1 MKRAV
6 SLAVAVLCLMLV
18 AVNAASAQVPVKEGN
33 VERVVLIHINA
44 GHGDAF
50 WADMKKNVVPL
61 WEAQKA
67 AGMIVDYQ
75 WFVNQTTANGDDWN
89 VGYSLVYKNMA
100 ALDGLADKA
109 YDIRMK
115 HYGDAAAEQ
124 KVVDKRVD
132 NAHVVSSYLIRDVTI
147 R

>member
-6 SLAVAVLCLMLV
+6 RLAVVVMCLSFV
-18 AVNAASAQVPVKEGN
+18 AATVATAQVPVKEGN

-44 GHGDAF
+44 GRGDAF
-50 WADMKKNVVPL
+50 WADMKKNTLPI

-67 AGMIVDYQ
+67 AGLIVDYQ
-75 WFVNQTTANGDDWN
+75 WFVNQTTSSPNDWN
-89 VGYSLVYKNMA
+89 VGYTLTYKNMA

-115 HYGDAAAEQ
+115 HYGDQAAEQ
-124 KVVDKRVD
+124 KVVDKRVE
-132 NAHVVSSYLIRDVTI
+132 NAHVASSYLLRDVTI

>member
-1 MKRAV
+1 MKQTVR
-6 SLAVAVLCLMLV
+6 LAVVVICLAFMAGVV
-18 AVNAASAQVPVKEGN
+18 ANAQVPVKEGS
-33 VERVVLIHINA
+33 VERVVLLHVNA

-50 WADMKKNVVPL
+50 WADMKKNTVPI

-67 AGMIVDYQ
+67 AGIITDYQ
-75 WFVNQTTANGDDWN
+75 WFVNQTTSNPDDWN
-89 VGYSLVYKNMA
+89 VGYSLTYKNMA

-115 HYGDAAAEQ
+115 HYGDQSAEQ
-124 KVVDKRVD
+124 KVLDKRVE
-132 NAHVVSSYLIRDVTI
+132 NAHVVNSMLIRDVTI

>member
-1 MKRAV
+1 MKRATC
-6 SLAVAVLCLMLV
+6 LAVAVLCLALLASMT
-18 AVNAASAQVPVKEGN
+18 AAAQVPVKEGN
-33 VERVVLIHINA
+33 VERVVLLHVNA

-50 WADMKKNVVPL
+50 WADMKKNVVPV

-67 AGMIVDYQ
+67 AGMILDYQ
-75 WFVNQTTANGDDWN
+75 WFVNQTTSNPDDWN

-115 HYGDAAAEQ
+115 HYGDQAAEQ
-124 KVVDKRVD
+124 KVVDKRVE
-132 NAHVVSSYLIRDVTI
+132 NAHAVSSYLIRNVTI

>member
-6 SLAVAVLCLMLV
+6 RLAVVVMCLSFV
-18 AVNAASAQVPVKEGN
+18 AATVATAQVPVKEGN

-50 WADMKKNVVPL
+50 WADMKKNTLPI

-67 AGMIVDYQ
+67 AGLIVDYQ
-75 WFVNQTTANGDDWN
+75 WFVNQTTSSPNDWN
-89 VGYSLVYKNMA
+89 VGYTLTYKNMA

-115 HYGDAAAEQ
+115 HYGDQAAEQ
-124 KVVDKRVD
+124 KVVDKRVE
-132 NAHVVSSYLIRDVTI
+132 NAHVASSYLLRDVTI

>member
-1 MKRAV
+1 MRRTM
-6 SLAVAVLCLMLV
+6 SLAVAGLCLLFVMV
-18 AVNAASAQVPVKEGN
+18 SAASAQVPVKEGS
-33 VERVVLIHINA
+33 VGRVVLIHINA

-67 AGMIVDYQ
+67 AGLIMDYQ
-75 WFVNQTTANGDDWN
+75 WFVNQTTSNGDDWN
-89 VGYSLVYKNMA
+89 VGYSLTYKNMA

-109 YDIRMK
+109 YEIRMK
-115 HYGDAAAEQ
+115 HFGDSAAEQ

-132 NAHVVSSYLIRDVTI
+132 NAHVISSYLIRDVTI

>member
-1 MKRAV
+1 MSRIV
-6 SLAVAVLCLMLV
+6 CRLVVVLCFCSVLLSV
-18 AVNAASAQVPVKEGN
+18 AAAQPPTKEGT

-50 WADMKKNVVPL
+50 WTDMKKNTQPI
-61 WEAQKA
+61 WDAQKA

-75 WFVNQTTANGDDWN
+75 WFVNQTASSPDDWN
-89 VGYSLVYKNMA
+89 VGYSLIYKNMA

-115 HYGDAAAEQ
+115 HYGDSAAEQ

-132 NAHVVSSYLIRDVTI
+132 NAHVVSSFLIRNVTI

>member
-1 MKRAV
+1 MKKVARLVVVVMCLSFVAV
-6 SLAVAVLCLMLV
+6 SV
-18 AVNAASAQVPVKEGN
+18 ASAQVPVKEGS
-33 VERVVLIHINA
+33 VERVVLLHVNA
-44 GHGDAF
+44 GHSDAF
-50 WADMKKNVVPL
+50 WADMKKNTVPI

-67 AGMIVDYQ
+67 AGIITDYQ
-75 WFVNQTTANGDDWN
+75 WFVNQTASGPDDWN

-115 HYGDAAAEQ
+115 HYGDQSAEQ
-124 KVVDKRVD
+124 KVVDKRVE
-132 NAHVVSSYLIRDVTI
+132 NAHTVSSMLIRNVTI

>member
-1 MKRAV
+1 MKRGA
-6 SLAVAVLCLMLV
+6 SLAVALLCVSLV
-18 AVNAASAQVPVKEGN
+18 VVSAASAQVPVKEGN

-50 WADMKKNVVPL
+50 WADMKKNTLPI

-67 AGMIVDYQ
+67 AGLIVEYQ
-75 WFVNQTTANGDDWN
+75 WFVNQTTSNGDDWN

-109 YDIRMK
+109 YEIRMK
-115 HYGDAAAEQ
+115 HYGDSGAEQ
-124 KVVDKRVD
+124 KVVDKRVE
-132 NAHVVSSYLIRDVTI
+132 NAHVVSSFLIRDVTI

>member
-6 SLAVAVLCLMLV
+6 RLAVVVMCLSFVAAAV
-18 AVNAASAQVPVKEGN
+18 AAAQVPVKEGN

-50 WADMKKNVVPL
+50 WADMKKNTLPI

-67 AGMIVDYQ
+67 AGLIVDYQ
-75 WFVNQTTANGDDWN
+75 WFVNQTTSSPNDWN
-89 VGYSLVYKNMA
+89 VGYTLTYKNMA

-115 HYGDAAAEQ
+115 HYGDQAAEQ
-124 KVVDKRVD
+124 KVVDKRVE
-132 NAHVVSSYLIRDVTI
+132 NAHVVSSYLLRDVTI

>member
-1 MKRAV
+1 MKQVMRLSV
-6 SLAVAVLCLMLV
+6 VVLCLSFV
-18 AVNAASAQVPVKEGN
+18 AVTVATAQVPVKEGS

-44 GHGDAF
+44 GRGDAF
-50 WADMKKNVVPL
+50 WADMKKNTVPI
-61 WEAQKA
+61 WDAQKA
-67 AGMIVDYQ
+67 AGLIVEYQ
-75 WFVNQTTANGDDWN
+75 WFVNTTTSGPDDWN

-124 KVVDKRVD
+124 KVVDKRVE
-132 NAHVVSSYLIRDVTI
+132 NAHVVASYLIRNVTI

>member
-6 SLAVAVLCLMLV
+6 WLSVAAMCLSVMMSM
-18 AVNAASAQVPVKEGN
+18 AATAQVPVKEGT
-33 VERVVLIHINA
+33 VERVVLLHINA
-44 GHGDAF
+44 GRGDAF
-50 WADMKKNVVPL
+50 WADMKKNTVPI

-67 AGMIVDYQ
+67 AGLIVDYQ
-75 WFVNQTTANGDDWN
+75 WFVNQTTSNPDDWN

-115 HYGDAAAEQ
+115 HYGDQAAEQ
-124 KVVDKRVD
+124 KVVDKRVE
-132 NAHVVSSYLIRDVTI
+132 NTHAVSSYLIRNVTI

>member
-6 SLAVAVLCLMLV
+6 RLAVVVMCLSFV
-18 AVNAASAQVPVKEGN
+18 AATVATAQVPVKEGN

-44 GHGDAF
+44 GRGDAF
-50 WADMKKNVVPL
+50 WADMKKNTLPI

-67 AGMIVDYQ
+67 AGLIVDYQ
-75 WFVNQTTANGDDWN
+75 WFVNQTTSSPNDWN
-89 VGYSLVYKNMA
+89 VGYTLTYKKMA

-115 HYGDAAAEQ
+115 HYGDQAAEQ
-124 KVVDKRVD
+124 KVVDKRVE
-132 NAHVVSSYLIRDVTI
+132 NAHVVSSYLLRDVTI

>member
-1 MKRAV
+1 MKQAV
-6 SLAVAVLCLMLV
+6 RLAVAVMCLSFVMATV
-18 AVNAASAQVPVKEGN
+18 ATAQVPVKEGN
-33 VERVVLIHINA
+33 VERVVLLHINA

-50 WADMKKNVVPL
+50 WADMKKNTVPI

-67 AGMIVDYQ
+67 AGLIVNYQ
-75 WFVNQTTANGDDWN
+75 WFTNQTTSNPDDWN
-89 VGYSLVYKNMA
+89 VGYSLTYKNMA

-115 HYGDAAAEQ
+115 HYGDQSAEQ
-124 KVVDKRVD
+124 KVLDKRVE
-132 NAHVVSSYLIRDVTI
+132 NAHVVSSYLLRDVTI

>member
-1 MKRAV
+1 MKRTM
-6 SLAVAVLCLMLV
+6 SLAVAGLCMLFV
-18 AVNAASAQVPVKEGN
+18 MVSAASAQVPVKEGN

-50 WADMKKNVVPL
+50 WADMKKNTVPI

-67 AGMIVDYQ
+67 AGLIVDYQ
-75 WFVNQTTANGDDWN
+75 WFVNQTTSNGDDWN
-89 VGYSLVYKNMA
+89 VGYSLTYKNMA

>member
-1 MKRAV
+1 MKRTV
-6 SLAVAVLCLMLV
+6 GLAVAVLYLSLV
-18 AVNAASAQVPVKEGN
+18 AVSVATAQVPVKEGN

-44 GHGDAF
+44 GRGDAF
-50 WADMKKNVVPL
+50 WADMKKNTVPI

-67 AGMIVDYQ
+67 AGLIVDYQ
-75 WFVNQTTANGDDWN
+75 WFVNQTTSNPDDWN
-89 VGYSLVYKNMA
+89 VGYSLTYKNMA

-115 HYGDAAAEQ
+115 HYGDQAAEQ
-124 KVVDKRVD
+124 KVVDKRVE
-132 NAHVVSSYLIRDVTI
+132 NAHVVSSYLIRSVTI

>member
-1 MKRAV
+1 MKLAV
-6 SLAVAVLCLMLV
+6 RLAVAVLCLSVVMV
-18 AVNAASAQVPVKEGN
+18 TASNAQVPYKEGN

-44 GHGDAF
+44 GHADAF
-50 WADMKKNVVPL
+50 WADMKKNTLPI

-67 AGMIVDYQ
+67 AGLIVDYQ
-75 WFVNQTTANGDDWN
+75 WFVNQTTSNGDDWN

-115 HYGDAAAEQ
+115 HYGDSAAEQ
-124 KVVDKRVD
+124 KVVDKRVE
-132 NAHVVSSYLIRDVTI
+132 NAHVVSSFLIREVTI

>member
-1 MKRAV
+1 MKLALR
-6 SLAVAVLCLMLV
+6 LAVVVLCLSFV
-18 AVNAASAQVPVKEGN
+18 VVTGASAQVPVKEGN

-50 WADMKKNVVPL
+50 WGDMKKNVVPL

-67 AGMIVDYQ
+67 AGMIVEYQ
-75 WFVNQTTANGDDWN
+75 WFVNQTTSNGDDWN

-115 HYGDAAAEQ
+115 HFGDAAAEQ
-124 KVVDKRVD
+124 KVVDKRVE
-132 NAHVVSSYLIRDVTI
+132 NAHVVSSFLIRDVTI

>member
-1 MKRAV
+1 MKQAV
-6 SLAVAVLCLMLV
+6 RLAVVAMCATLALV
-18 AVNAASAQVPVKEGN
+18 ATATAQVPVKEGN

-50 WADMKKNVVPL
+50 WADMKKNTIPI

-67 AGMIVDYQ
+67 AGLIVEYQ
-75 WFVNQTTANGDDWN
+75 WFVNQTTSSPNDWN
-89 VGYSLVYKNMA
+89 VGYSLTYKNMA

-115 HYGDAAAEQ
+115 HYGDQAAEQ
-124 KVVDKRVD
+124 KVVDKRVE
-132 NAHVVSSYLIRDVTI
+132 NAHVVSSYLLRDVTI